1 MNIYILSFVI
11 ELFSQ
16 QHVLEIHSCC
26 SMHQNFI
33 LFTVYGH
40 TTFYLSIHQL
50 TGIWVIYTFC
60 FLLIIFLQSFMYRCR
75 ILFLLNIYH
84 TCQCNDK
91 LYSFFN
97 VLRGSQ
103 ICSKVA
109 VQVYT
114 LTSSILEYIFVPTL
128 KYYFSFFISFGVQS
142 WRWIL
147 RPCECLAAFCH

>member
-1 MNIYILSFVI
+1 MSCTAMVPNLVGMIISTHWSIISHFSILPSFRSWGCIILFLYQLILSYVWIYIYILSFVI

-16 QHVLEIHSCC
+16 QHVLETHSCC

-50 TGIWVIYTFC
+50 TGIWVVYTFC

-84 TCQCNDK
+84 TCRCNDK
-91 LYSFFN
+91 LYSFF
-97 VLRGSQ
+97 
-103 ICSKVA
+103 
-109 VQVYT
+109 
-114 LTSSILEYIFVPTL
+114 
-128 KYYFSFFISFGVQS
+128 
-142 WRWIL
+142 
-147 RPCECLAAFCH
+147 